1 MKAVTPI
8 VLIVGALLCSEVSA
22 SIDIVI
28 DWTVGSQPT
37 DFGYSINHGSVDTGA
52 GPWSSSG
59 GSPRLHEQNNLVNSL
74 DDAATTPF
82 VPGYADIQHIS
93 FDSQHQSVFLNGF
106 RKDRDILFDLT
117 AVENVYRIAHGDF
130 SNTADI
136 AVVNN
141 DGQQHRYGWELDRA
155 ASIVKIFF
163 DGAQVG
169 APGGYSVS
177 TAVTDTEH
185 WFGDRQGSADNS
197 EVWSS
202 FVIQSGQIP
211 EPSTAMLIIAGGLGL
226 LASAFRKHARQ

>member
-1 MKAVTPI
+1 MKAMTPI

-37 DFGYSINHGSVDTGA
+37 DFGYSANHGSVDTGA
-52 GPWSSSG
+52 GTWSSSG

-74 DDAATTPF
+74 GDAATTPF
-82 VPGYADIQHIS
+82 VHGYADIQHIS
-93 FDSQHQSVFLNGF
+93 FDSHHQSVFLNGF

-202 FVIQSGQIP
+202 FVIQDGQMIP
-211 EPSTAMLIIAGGLGL
+211 EPSSVALVVAGGLGM
-226 LASAFRKHARQ
+226 LARCRRRVQR